1 MSEMNIYKMYKQ
13 MDECDKRCMKRLLEK
28 DNNKKEGDKKIKE
41 LMEWL
46 KKDRYSADSLDPI
59 VNKLDKQL
67 ENVKVDFLFL
77 KEIRVGNFHIANENE
92 YPVVLIEVQEKD
104 KDIEIYQIKTLLE
117 KELEERRFLKDNKVI
132 DEMIASTKE
141 AYEEY
146 YGCE

>member
-13 MDECDKRCMKRLLEK
+13 MDECDKRCMKKLLEK
-28 DNNKKEGDKKIKE
+28 DNNKEEGDKKIKE

-77 KEIRVGNFHIANENE
+77 EEIRIENFHKK
-92 YPVVLIEVQEKD
+92 YPVVLIQVKEEGQH
-104 KDIEIYQIKTLLE
+104 IEIYEIKTLLE